1 VRLLPSLRNRMFV
14 ATALVAVITLAS
26 AIQLIATR
34 ITSEGEAELRRGL
47 SDAAD
52 LAEKR
57 HAQRVETLTLVARLI
72 ADLPK
77 LKAAVETGDPPT
89 VQPIAVEYREQV
101 KADALVVTGPH
112 GERLAAVGTSAADAG
127 SVAQALAGAPAVA
140 RRAEAGRLIETVT
153 VPVSIGP
160 GATEV
165 LGTLGLGL
173 GLDGALAADLRGVT
187 SSEIALVSEGRVLA
201 ATTPLAAAD
210 VLSVASG
217 QQLTV
222 LGRDRAQYA
231 ALARPLAR
239 ASSSGPEVVLV
250 LLRSPTERLR
260 FMRAM
265 EAGLLGA
272 AVVALTLAVLLSYA
286 VARSVTGPL
295 ASIAGTMREMTE
307 SGDLTREIPSGGSW
321 DDEDA
326 RVLAGAFRA
335 LTDSLRRFQREA
347 ALKERLSALGR
358 LSTVVAHEVRNPLMI
373 IKASLRVLGRSD
385 AASQERQEAVADIDQ
400 EVARLDRIVR
410 DVLEYARPVTVVVAP
425 TNVGAL
431 CRDAASA
438 IEREGTVV
446 PVEVAPDLPLVSTD
460 AERLRRALVNLLT
473 NARDA
478 VAGRHP
484 ENGAPLVELRVTRV
498 VANGAIAIE
507 VEDRGTGIT
516 ADDLPHVFE
525 PYFSTKRTGTG
536 LGLAIT
542 RNIVESLGGSIS
554 ADSRPGEGTRVRIE
568 LPGPTA

>member
-1 VRLLPSLRNRMFV
+1 MFV

-47 SDAAD
+47 AGAAD

-57 HAQRVETLTLVARLI
+57 HAQRLETLTLVARLI

-77 LKAAVETGDPPT
+77 LKAAVETADPPT

-101 KADALVVTGPH
+101 KADALVVTGAR
-112 GERLAAVGTSAADAG
+112 GQVLAAVGTSGADDG
-127 SVAQALAGAPAVA
+127 SVVQALAGGPAVA
-140 RRAEAGRLIETVT
+140 TREESGRLIETVT

-173 GLDGALAADLRGVT
+173 GLDGALASDLRGVT
-187 SSEIALVSEGRVLA
+187 SSEIALVSNGRVLA
-201 ATTPLAAAD
+201 VTTPLPASEL
-210 VLSVASG
+210 LSVAAG
-217 QQLTV
+217 RQTTV

-231 ALARPLAR
+231 ALVRPLAR
-239 ASSSGPEVVLV
+239 ATSGGPEVVLV

-295 ASIAGTMREMTE
+295 ASIAATMREMTK
-307 SGDLTREIPSGGSW
+307 SGDLTREIPPDRAW

-335 LTDSLRRFQREA
+335 FADSLRRFQREA

-373 IKASLRVLGRSD
+373 IKASLRVLGRPD
-385 AASQERQEAVADIDQ
+385 AAAQERQEAAADIDQ

-410 DVLEYARPVTVVVAP
+410 DVLEYARPVTVAAAP
-425 TNVGAL
+425 TDVGAL
-431 CRDAASA
+431 CRDAAGA
-438 IEREGTVV
+438 LEREGMAV
-446 PVEVAPDLPLVSTD
+446 PVAVAPDLPVVNTD

-478 VAGRHP
+478 VAGRHAP
-484 ENGAPLVELRVTRV
+484 PDAPLVELRVTRLD
-498 VANGAIAIE
+498 ANGAVAIE

-516 ADDLPHVFE
+516 AADLPHVFE

-542 RNIVESLGGSIS
+542 RNIVESLGGSI
-554 ADSRPGEGTRVRIE
+554 AAHSREGEGTRVRIE
-568 LPGPTA
+568 LPGTMA